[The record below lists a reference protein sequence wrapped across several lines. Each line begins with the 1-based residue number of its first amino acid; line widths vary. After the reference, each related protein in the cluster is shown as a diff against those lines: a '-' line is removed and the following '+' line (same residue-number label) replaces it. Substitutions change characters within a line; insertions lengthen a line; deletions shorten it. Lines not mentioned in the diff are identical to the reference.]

1 MNATTHVTLLY
12 LGEALGR
19 YGFGNAHPFG
29 PHRMDA
35 FRTEAVR
42 HGLLERARIIEPV
55 MADEQAIARFHTP
68 SYIERVKRLSLTGEG
83 YLDMGDTPAF
93 KGMFEAACTVAG
105 SVLDAAD
112 RLMRGEARHA
122 FIPIAGLHHAR
133 PDGAAGFCV
142 FNDCGILIEHL
153 KQMHGLSRIAY
164 VDIDAH
170 HGDGVFYAFEDD
182 PAVCIADIHEDGRF
196 LYPGTG
202 LAGERGTGRAAGSK
216 LNLPLAPGAG
226 DAEFMPAWEK
236 AEAHIRAFCPEFI
249 ILQCG
254 ADSIAGDPITD
265 MRLSP
270 AAHAHATT
278 RLVRIAETHC
288 AGRLVGLG
296 GGGYNT
302 NNLAAAWCAVLASM
316 LENTGQLPDARPDE
330 SDPD

>member
-1 MNATTHVTLLY
+1 MNATTHATLLY

-19 YGFGNAHPFG
+19 YGFGNEHPFG
-29 PHRMDA
+29 PHRMAA
-35 FRTEAVR
+35 FQSEANR
-42 HGLLERARIIEPV
+42 QGLLDRARIIEPV

-68 SYIERVKRLSLTGEG
+68 AYIERVKSLSSTGKG

-93 KGMFEAACTVAG
+93 KGMFEVACTVAG

-112 RLMRGEARHA
+112 RLMRGEGKRA

-133 PDGAAGFCV
+133 PGGAAGFCV

-153 KQMHGLSRIAY
+153 KQVHGLSRIAY

-182 PAVCIADIHEDGRF
+182 PGVCITDIHEDGRF

-202 LAGERGTGRAAGSK
+202 FPGERGTGEAAGSK
-216 LNLPLAPGAG
+216 LNLPLPPGAG
-226 DAEFMPAWEK
+226 DTEFMPAWEK
-236 AEAHIRAFCPEFI
+236 AEAHIRDFSPEFI

-254 ADSIAGDPITD
+254 ADSIAGDPITH

-270 AAHAHATT
+270 AAHAHAAT
-278 RLVRIAETHC
+278 RLDRIAEAHC
-288 AGRLVGLG
+288 EGRLVGLG

-302 NNLAAAWCAVLASM
+302 RNLAAAWCAVLASM
-316 LENTGQLPDARPDE
+316 LENDTPLHENGA
-330 SDPD
+330 